1 MITIRIPTN
10 KLTMVFSG
18 DSMTVSIKD
27 LDAAQ
32 FRRMAEKL
40 VEQEGSAV
48 TLRNVTMK
56 EGF

>member
-1 MITIRIPTN
+1 MITIRIPAN
-10 KLTMVFSG
+10 KLQMVFSG
-18 DSMTVSIKD
+18 NSMTVSIKD

-40 VEQEGSAV
+40 VEQEGAAV
-48 TLRNVTMK
+48 TLRDVTMK

>member
-10 KLTMVFSG
+10 KLQMVFSG

-32 FRRMAEKL
+32 FRKMAEKL
-40 VEQEGSAV
+40 ADQDGAAV

>member
-1 MITIRIPTN
+1 MITIRIPAN
-10 KLTMVFSG
+10 KLQMVFTG

-32 FRRMAEKL
+32 IRRMAEKL
-40 VEQEGSAV
+40 VEQEGAAV
-48 TLRNVTMK
+48 TLRNVTIK